1 MLHLAMRNVWWV
13 ADYAS
18 KLDVLNGA
26 VPLPLLQL
34 HIPINSE
41 QPSHDKPH
49 CTTAWH
55 DTLVADS
62 TADRLEPYYGYEN
75 IVIRRCWT

>member
-1 MLHLAMRNVWWV
+1 MLHLAVRNVRWV

-18 KLDVLNGA
+18 KLDVLNRA

-34 HIPINSE
+34 HITIHSE
-41 QPSHDKPH
+41 QPSHDKPQ

-55 DTLVADS
+55 YTVFADS
-62 TADRLEPYYGYEN
+62 TADGLEPYYGYVN
-75 IVIRRCWT
+75 IAIRRCWT